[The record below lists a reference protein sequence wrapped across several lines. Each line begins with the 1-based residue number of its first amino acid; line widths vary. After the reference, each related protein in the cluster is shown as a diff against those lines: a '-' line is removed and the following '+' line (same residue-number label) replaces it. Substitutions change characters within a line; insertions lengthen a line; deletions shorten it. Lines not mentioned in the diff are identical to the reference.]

1 MQLVHYFF
9 QGEVGE
15 SETIPNAFAFPDGGS
30 QSVTLAVF
38 LKHFPASANTY
49 GGQLHF
55 RFRAE
60 DVKCG
65 YVWLDVTSPNAVLP
79 TFKGLITAKV
89 LCLDAK
95 TSSRRLA
102 RLKKKRNIDSNSNDV
117 GVVAGVRN
125 GYGKMEP
132 YGDNPAGPTRT
143 GKNASSSS
151 ESTSNSLNQ
160 GDRGRTADAVAA
172 TAESKQPS
180 ENLMDFGSDEVQ
192 SAVAVA
198 GAAASAAAAAKTTNR
213 NLDQGQLASEFS
225 SMGIDISGASTAAT
239 APLNREELVAKRE
252 AAIQEKVNQA
262 LEFKQELD
270 ENQKR
275 ESEELE
281 TAKQKHD
288 KILTE
293 WAFDQSKK
301 KRNVR
306 TLLSTMHKVLW
317 SDSTWKP
324 VGLGDII
331 EPKKVKLQFRKA
343 MLVVHP
349 DRCAN
354 LSAENRFIG
363 KRVFEGIN
371 DAYQEFLKSE
381 SVE

>member
-15 SETIPNAFAFPDGGS
+15 SENFPNAFAFPTGVGGGN
-30 QSVTLAVF
+30 QAVTLSVF
-38 LKHFPASANTY
+38 LKHFPASANSY

-60 DVKCG
+60 DAKCG
-65 YVWLDVTSPNAVLP
+65 YVWLDVTSPNSVLP
-79 TFKGLITAKV
+79 TFKGQITAKV

-102 RLKKKRNIDSNSNDV
+102 RLKKKGNIGSNSDE
-117 GVVAGVRN
+117 AGVRN
-125 GYGKMEP
+125 GGKMEP
-132 YGDNPAGPTRT
+132 YTDNPTGPTRT

-151 ESTSNSLNQ
+151 ESISSSSNQ
-160 GDRGRTADAVAA
+160 GDRGRAAGSVTAA
-172 TAESKQPS
+172 AESKQPS
-180 ENLMDFGSDEVQ
+180 ENLMDFGSDEVHT
-192 SAVAVA
+192 AVAATATVA
-198 GAAASAAAAAKTTNR
+198 VAAAAAKTANR
-213 NLDQGQLASEFS
+213 NYDQGQLASEFS
-225 SMGIDISGASTAAT
+225 SMGIDISGASTAAA
-239 APLNREELVAKRE
+239 APLNREELAAKRE

-275 ESEELE
+275 ESEELDA
-281 TAKQKHD
+281 AKQKHD